1 MSEPLF
7 TAVSFYSLAGVVG
20 ILGTAYAASNSL
32 LRKNA
37 PFGERASFVWLAF
50 DALIHFIFEGSFL
63 YHSTF
68 GRTVNSGV
76 GMFATMW
83 REYARA
89 DFRWGT
95 ADETVVSLELLTVFG
110 AGPLCCYI
118 LYQLMNNDPRRHYWI
133 VVLRSALLSVTEVW
147 MTFCP
152 EWLTGSKNLRTDN
165 FLYFWV
171 YLMLMNLLWVFIPL
185 WLMVDSYNAI
195 TAAVR
200 FHAKDVKAN

>member
-7 TAVSFYSLAGVVG
+7 TAVSFYSLAGVVA
-20 ILGTAYAASNSL
+20 ILGTAYAASNQL

-37 PFGERASFVWLAF
+37 TASERVAFVWLAF

-63 YHSTF
+63 YYSTF
-68 GRTVNSGV
+68 GRTVNAGV
-76 GMFATMW
+76 GMFAEMW

-118 LYQLMNNDPRRHYWI
+118 IYQLVKSDPRRHYWV
-133 VVLRSALLSVTEVW
+133 VVLCTAELYGGW

-171 YLMLMNLLWVFIPL
+171 YLMLMNLVWVFIPL
-185 WLMVDSYNAI
+185 WLMVDSYRAI
-195 TAAVR
+195 TSAVR
-200 FHAKDVKAN
+200 AQAKSTKRS

>member
-7 TAVSFYSLAGVVG
+7 TAVSFYSLAGVVA
-20 ILGTAYAASNSL
+20 ILGTAYATSNRVL
-32 LRKNA
+32 KKNA
-37 PFGERASFVWLAF
+37 TASERVTFVWLAF

-63 YHSTF
+63 YYSTF
-68 GRTVNSGV
+68 GRTVNAGL
-76 GMFATMW
+76 GMFAEMW

-118 LYQLMNNDPRRHYWI
+118 MYQLAKGDPRRHYWI
-133 VVLRSALLSVTEVW
+133 VVLCTAEIYGGW

-171 YLMLMNLLWVFIPL
+171 YLMLMNLIWVFIPL
-185 WLMVDSYNAI
+185 WLMVDSYGAI
-195 TAAVR
+195 SSAVR
-200 FHAKDVKAN
+200 AQAKSIKKN

>member
-7 TAVSFYSLAGVVG
+7 TAISFYSLAGVVA
-20 ILGTAYAASNSL
+20 ILATAYSASNQL
-32 LRKNA
+32 LKKNA
-37 PFGERASFVWLAF
+37 SLAERTTFVWLAF

-63 YHSTF
+63 YYSTF
-68 GRTVNSGV
+68 GRTVNNGTGV
-76 GMFATMW
+76 FAEMW

-89 DFRWGT
+89 DFRWGV

-110 AGPLCCYI
+110 AGPLCCYL
-118 LYQLMNNDPRRHYWI
+118 LYQLVNNDPRRHYWI
-133 VVLRSALLSVTEVW
+133 IVLCTAEIYGGW

-171 YLMLMNLLWVFIPL
+171 YLMLMNLIWVFVPL
-185 WLMVDSYNAI
+185 WLMVDSYQ
-195 TAAVR
+195 AVASALR
-200 FHAKDVKAN
+200 TQPKTIKTK

>member
-7 TAVSFYSLAGVVG
+7 TAVSFYSLAGVVA
-20 ILGTAYAASNSL
+20 ILGTAYATSNRVL
-32 LRKNA
+32 KKNA
-37 PFGERASFVWLAF
+37 TASERVTFVWLAF

-63 YHSTF
+63 YYSTF
-68 GRTVNSGV
+68 GRTVNAGV
-76 GMFATMW
+76 GMFAEMW

-118 LYQLMNNDPRRHYWI
+118 MYQLAKGDPRRHYWI
-133 VVLRSALLSVTEVW
+133 VVLCTAEIYGGW

-171 YLMLMNLLWVFIPL
+171 YLMLMNLIWVFIPF
-185 WLMVDSYNAI
+185 WLMVDSYGAI
-195 TAAVR
+195 SSAVR
-200 FHAKDVKAN
+200 AQAKSIKKN

>member
-20 ILGTAYAASNSL
+20 ILGTAYGASNSL

-37 PFGERASFVWLAF
+37 SFGERAAFVWLAF

-63 YHSTF
+63 YYSTF
-68 GRTVNSGV
+68 GRTVNNGSPCPG
-76 GMFATMW
+76 

-118 LYQLMNNDPRRHYWI
+118 LYQLINNDPRRHYWI
-133 VVLRSALLSVTEVW
+133 VVLCTAELYGGW

-165 FLYFWV
+165 FLYFWLGL
-171 YLMLMNLLWVFIPL
+171 YPSMAYGRLLWCYHL
-185 WLMVDSYNAI
+185 RSEESCQGSEN
-195 TAAVR
+195 
-200 FHAKDVKAN
+200 

>member
-7 TAVSFYSLAGVVG
+7 TAVSFYSLAGVLG
-20 ILGTAYAASNSL
+20 ILSTAYVASSRF

-37 PFGERASFVWLAF
+37 SASERAAFVWLAF
-50 DALIHFIFEGSFL
+50 DALIHFVFEGSFL
-63 YHSTF
+63 WYSTF
-68 GRTVNSGV
+68 GRTVNAGT
-76 GMFATMW
+76 GMFAVMW

-118 LYQLMNNDPRRHYWI
+118 LYQLVHGDLRRHYWI
-133 VVLRSALLSVTEVW
+133 VVLCTAEIYGGW

-152 EWLTGSKNLRTDN
+152 EWLTGNKNLRTDN

-185 WLMVDSYNAI
+185 WLMVDSYRAI
-195 TAAVR
+195 TTAVR
-200 FHAKDVKAN
+200 AQAKAVKNS